1 MWTEL
6 VWSEL
11 WAGRLDLWSNPP
23 CIELFVE
30 WKLKLE
36 PVELTFGQAQC
47 CRPPPHAS
55 SRGIFHRALNSLS
68 VAVEPGSHPKTENE
82 QALPRKPL
90 LELFRGLL
98 VMQSAALY
106 SPAANY
112 LAGLLLCAT
121 APYRLPF
128 WQDSSHAVR
137 PTRAEVRKAFKEGG
151 NGQFELVAAEGMRS
165 EREAFSAF
173 HWVSWG
179 GGGHDGWLR

>member
-1 MWTEL
+1 M
-6 VWSEL
+6 S
-11 WAGRLDLWSNPP
+11 S
-23 CIELFVE
+23 
-30 WKLKLE
+30 
-36 PVELTFGQAQC
+36 
-47 CRPPPHAS
+47 PPPAS

-137 PTRAEVRKAFKEGG
+137 PTRAEVRRAFKEGG

-165 EREAFSAF
+165 EREAFTAF
-173 HWVSWG
+173 LRVSWG
-179 GGGHDGWLR
+179 GGGHGGCFFPGETATLTQVHVGLNCEFKRIELS